1 MRRLKKS
8 ILALTVCLAMSAMLC
23 ACGTREPAADAAT
36 EPAAD
41 TAADPA
47 ADTAAEAEP
56 TEAATEAAVTADE
69 LGNGQTNTLAVK
81 GPTFTGM
88 TNIVKENNDDGTY
101 HYEDMTEDGITTIIN
116 LCTMN
121 YQDDGQD
128 PDAYAELYCCS
139 QVDNDAKITASWNDG
154 ELSAALTYP
163 AYRVTWE
170 SGSNEDTTYSTGV
183 VIMTDW
189 FTYFYGYKCPIDYY
203 EENESFYE
211 EGFNSLELIDT
222 Q

>member
-1 MRRLKKS
+1 
-8 ILALTVCLAMSAMLC
+8 MSAMLC

-88 TNIVKENNDDGTY
+88 TNIVKENNDD
-101 HYEDMTEDGITTIIN
+101 E
-116 LCTMN
+116 
-121 YQDDGQD
+121 
-128 PDAYAELYCCS
+128 
-139 QVDNDAKITASWNDG
+139 
-154 ELSAALTYP
+154 
-163 AYRVTWE
+163 
-170 SGSNEDTTYSTGV
+170 
-183 VIMTDW
+183 
-189 FTYFYGYKCPIDYY
+189 
-203 EENESFYE
+203 
-211 EGFNSLELIDT
+211 
-222 Q
+222 